1 MPKAIR
7 FVPSCRC
14 STTPCRRTYSKHACS
29 IPISTRKTGN
39 ATIPVTPLAQDLGL
53 PGAEQI
59 QRRQREQRESATNAK
74 GCQQLL
80 AQIIR
85 WHSIRNI
92 QVGCGAQRNGNNH
105 KECAGSIIW
114 HICLPSFCVA
124 GLKEKAHV
132 HYLTESPHMEYI
144 ADRYKYRT
152 ARQRLLKQKMNNPEG
167 NVNT

>member
-1 MPKAIR
+1 MQHHTVQKDIQQTCLLHSDQHKENR
-7 FVPSCRC
+7 KCDD
-14 STTPCRRTYSKHACS
+14 PCHAV
-29 IPISTRKTGN
+29 G
-39 ATIPVTPLAQDLGL
+39 AQDLRQ

-59 QRRQREQRESATNAK
+59 QRRQLEQRESATNAK

-132 HYLTESPHMEYI
+132 HYLRESSHMEYI
-144 ADRYKYRT
+144 TDRYKYRT
-152 ARQRLLKQKMNNPEG
+152 ARQRLLKQKINNPEG